1 MITSYALLRI
11 DNDKL
16 SELEWSGLILD
27 EAQFVKNHRAKTY
40 QCARRIAAPFKLAIT
55 GTPGEQ
61 PDGSLGAALDYR
73 PGLFPDLI
81 ASPSTTGDQ

>member
-1 MITSYALLRI
+1 MRCRI

-55 GTPGEQ
+55 GTRWRT
-61 PDGSLGAALDYR
+61 A
-73 PGLFPDLI
+73 
-81 ASPSTTGDQ
+81 